1 MKILTKQSRPA
12 RRLTTTLAL
21 AFFSLSMVALLIAGS
36 SQLLANIQAQQAAI
50 SSNQQLLAQGAAG
63 TVSSF
68 IQEKFG
74 ALETTLWLTDLASA
88 PQEAQT
94 KSLQSLLGLQPS
106 FRHVVLL
113 NPQGQVIAQ
122 ASRLSPEM
130 SRQFSVQLAGDAL
143 TRQRERYISPVY
155 IDPLSSEP
163 LVKMAVPATNIFGD
177 FQGTLV
183 AEVNLKFMWELVSKL
198 RVGETGYV
206 YVVDRQG
213 NLLAFGDIARVLKGE
228 NVGHIQAVSAFVR
241 NPAALRATTAE
252 LYTGMMGT
260 SVAGSYVSLGTPD
273 WAVVIELPWQ
283 EAYQGVIQNTVL
295 SIGVILAIA
304 ILAGVLGV
312 YLAHRLAVP
321 LVNLMKTATR
331 IAGGERDVQA
341 PVEGPREVAGL
352 ATAFNSMT
360 SQLRQT
366 LESLEQRV
374 ADRTADL
381 QQALDE
387 VETRAREQERLLE
400 ENRRQRETIREM
412 SVPVLPVN
420 DTTLVMPL
428 VGAMDTERLRLL
440 QDQALRAIERTRA
453 KTLILDITG
462 VPIVD
467 SQVAQGLIGVVQAA
481 RLLGTEVLLVGI
493 RPEVAQAIVTLGLS
507 LSELRTHNDL
517 RGALGRRLMNGA
529 GTIHDG
535 EASKSRV
542 IRS

>member
-1 MKILTKQSRPA
+1 
-12 RRLTTTLAL
+12 
-21 AFFSLSMVALLIAGS
+21 MVALLIVGS

-130 SRQFSVQLAGDAL
+130 SRQFSAQLAGDAL

-228 NVGHIQAVSAFVR
+228 NVSHSQAVSAFVR

-260 SVAGSYVSLGTPD
+260 SVAGSYIPLGTPD

-400 ENRRQRETIREM
+400 EIRRQRETIREM

-535 EASKSRV
+535 EGSKSRV

>member
-1 MKILTKQSRPA
+1 MILTKRSRPA

-21 AFFSLSMVALLIAGS
+21 AFFSLSVVTLLISGS
-36 SQLLANIQAQQAAI
+36 SQLFANIQAQQAAI
-50 SSNQQLLAQGAAG
+50 SSNQQLLAQDAAR

-68 IQEKFG
+68 IQDKFG
-74 ALETTLWLTDLASA
+74 TLETTLWLTDLPSA
-88 PQEAQT
+88 PQETQT
-94 KSLQSLLGLQPS
+94 SSLQSLLGLQPS
-106 FRHVVLL
+106 FRNVVLL
-113 NPQGQVIAQ
+113 NPQGQVVAQ
-122 ASRLSPEM
+122 ASRLSLEVA
-130 SRQFSVQLAGDAL
+130 RLFSAQLAGDAL
-143 TRQRERYISPVY
+143 IQHKRYISPVY
-155 IDPLSSEP
+155 IDPLTSEP

-198 RVGETGYV
+198 RVGETGYA

-213 NLLAFGDIARVLKGE
+213 NLLAFGDTTRVLKGE

-241 NPAALRATTAE
+241 NPASLRATTAE
-252 LYTGMMGT
+252 LYTGMMRT
-260 SVAGSYVSLGTPD
+260 SVAGSYVPLGTPD

-283 EAYQGVIQNTVL
+283 EAYQGIIQNIAL
-295 SIGVILAIA
+295 SVGVILAIA
-304 ILAGVLGV
+304 ILAGVLGL

-341 PVEGPREVAGL
+341 PVGGPREVAGL

-360 SQLRQT
+360 SQLRQS

-400 ENRRQRETIREM
+400 ENRQQRETIREM

-420 DTTLVMPL
+420 DSTLVMPL

-440 QDQALRAIERTRA
+440 QDQALRAIERSRA

-467 SQVAQGLIGVVQAA
+467 SQVAQGLVGVVQAA
-481 RLLGTEVLLVGI
+481 RLLGVEVLLVGV
-493 RPEVAQAIVTLGLS
+493 RPEVAQAIVGLGLS
-507 LSELRTHNDL
+507 LLGLRSYNDL
-517 RGALGRRLMNGA
+517 QGAL
-529 GTIHDG
+529 
-535 EASKSRV
+535 SR
-542 IRS
+542 

>member
-1 MKILTKQSRPA
+1 
-12 RRLTTTLAL
+12 LAL
-21 AFFSLSMVALLIAGS
+21 AFFSLSVVALLISGS
-36 SQLLANIQAQQAAI
+36 SQLFANIRSQQAAI
-50 SSNQQLLAQGAAG
+50 SSNQQLIAQDAAR

-74 ALETTLWLTDLASA
+74 ALETALWLTDLASA
-88 PQEAQT
+88 SQEAQT
-94 KSLQSLLGLQPS
+94 NSLQSLLGLQPS
-106 FRHVVLL
+106 FRHLVVL
-113 NPQGQVIAQ
+113 NSQGQVIAQ
-122 ASRLSPEM
+122 ASRLSPEL
-130 SRQFSVQLAGDAL
+130 SRQFTAQLAGDASIQ
-143 TRQRERYISPVY
+143 QRERYTSPVY

-163 LVKMAVPATNIFGD
+163 LVMMAIPAVNVFGD

-198 RVGETGYV
+198 RVGETGYA

-228 NVGHIQAVSAFVR
+228 NVSQIQAVSAFLR
-241 NPAALRATTAE
+241 DPASVRATTAE
-252 LYTGMMGT
+252 LYTGITGA
-260 SVAGSYVSLGTPD
+260 SVAGSYVPLGTPD

-283 EAYQGVIQNTVL
+283 EAYQGIIQNIVL

-304 ILAGVLGV
+304 ILAGILGV

-341 PVEGPREVAGL
+341 AVGGPREVASL

-360 SQLRQT
+360 SQLRQS

-374 ADRTADL
+374 AERTADL
-381 QQALDE
+381 QHALDE

-400 ENRRQRETIREM
+400 ENRQQRETIREM
-412 SVPVLPVN
+412 SVPVLPVT
-420 DTTLVMPL
+420 DSTLVMPL

-440 QDQALRAIERTRA
+440 QDQALQAIERSRA
-453 KTLILDITG
+453 RTLILDITG
-462 VPIVD
+462 VPVVD

-481 RLLGTEVLLVGI
+481 RLLGAEVLLVGI

-517 RGALGRRLMNGA
+517 QGALSRRSMSAAWTTRDDQLP
-529 GTIHDG
+529 
-535 EASKSRV
+535 KSDLT
-542 IRS
+542 RS

>member
-1 MKILTKQSRPA
+1 MILTKQSRPA

-21 AFFSLSMVALLIAGS
+21 AFFSLSMVALLISGS

-130 SRQFSVQLAGDAL
+130 SRQFSAQLAGDAL